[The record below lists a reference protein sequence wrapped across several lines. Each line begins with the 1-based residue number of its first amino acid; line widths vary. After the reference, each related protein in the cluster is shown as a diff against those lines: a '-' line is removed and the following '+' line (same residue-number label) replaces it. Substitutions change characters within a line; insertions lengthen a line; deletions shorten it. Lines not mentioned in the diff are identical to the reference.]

1 MKDVTNGEIGC
12 CAAYCKTCMKQQ
24 KEKYPDERPVKA
36 ASWGVKQAKGNWARP
51 NAKLG
56 SVISMNK
63 YLRFAL
69 V

>member
-1 MKDVTNGEIGC
+1 
-12 CAAYCKTCMKQQ
+12 MKQQ
-24 KEKYPDERPVKA
+24 KEKYPDERPVKT
-36 ASWGVKQAKGNWARP
+36 ASWGVKQAKRTWARP

>member
-1 MKDVTNGEIGC
+1 MTIREIGV
-12 CAAYCKTCMKQQ
+12 AEQYYKTCMKQQ